1 MLCGGAK
8 RERKESEMA
17 AKHGVKRFLY
27 EIVVIALGCAM
38 FAVGFDACVAPNHF
52 SIGGMTGVAQI
63 INALIPAL
71 PVGALTI
78 ALNVPLFILGWIY
91 LGKRALAKSLFA
103 MVLSSL
109 MLDGLAM
116 VYTFPTMDPML
127 ASVYGGVLLGASM
140 GSLMLV
146 NTTTGGTELGA
157 RLLKFPLPHLSIG
170 KLCLCIDVIVVSVYA
185 AVFHSILN
193 AMYGIIALYISSIV
207 MDYII
212 YGSRTAQ
219 VAYIVSDRYEQIT
232 EKLLSMD
239 RGLTLLNGEGAYSKQ
254 QRKVLL
260 CAMKRSQIVPV
271 KLAVKEIDPDAFVIV
286 CKANEVL
293 GEGFGEYTKDD
304 I

>member
-1 MLCGGAK
+1 MNT
-8 RERKESEMA
+8 
-17 AKHGVKRFLY
+17 KHPVKHFFY
-27 EIVVIALGCAM
+27 ETFIIVLGCAV

-52 SIGGMTGVAQI
+52 SIGGMTGIAQI
-63 INALIPAL
+63 INALVPVL
-71 PVGALTI
+71 PVGILII
-78 ALNVPLFILGWIY
+78 ALNVPLFILGWML
-91 LGKRALAKSLFA
+91 LGKRALLKSLIA
-103 MVLSSL
+103 MILSSA

-116 VYTFPTMDPML
+116 VYTFPPMEPML

-140 GSLMLV
+140 GILMLV

-157 RLLKFPLPHLSIG
+157 RLLKFPFPHLPIG
-170 KLCLCIDVIVVSVYA
+170 KLCLILDVVVVSAYA

-193 AMYGIIALYISSIV
+193 AMYGIIALYIASIV

-212 YGSRTAQ
+212 YGTRTAQ
-219 VAYIVSDRYEQIT
+219 VAYIISEKEEAIT
-232 EKLLSMD
+232 EKLLEMD
-239 RGLTLLNGEGAYSKQ
+239 RGVTLLDGEGAYHKNK
-254 QRKVLL
+254 RRVIL

-293 GEGFGEYTKDD
+293 GEGFGEYTKDS

>member
-1 MLCGGAK
+1 MDW
-8 RERKESEMA
+8 RS
-17 AKHGVKRFLY
+17 
-27 EIVVIALGCAM
+27 
-38 FAVGFDACVAPNHF
+38 
-52 SIGGMTGVAQI
+52 
-63 INALIPAL
+63 
-71 PVGALTI
+71 
-78 ALNVPLFILGWIY
+78 
-91 LGKRALAKSLFA
+91 
-103 MVLSSL
+103 
-109 MLDGLAM
+109 
-116 VYTFPTMDPML
+116 VYTFPPMDPML

-170 KLCLCIDVIVVSVYA
+170 KLCLCIDVIVVSGYA

-193 AMYGIIALYISSIV
+193 AMYGIIALYIASIV

-254 QRKVLL
+254 QRKVH
-260 CAMKRSQIVPV
+260 
-271 KLAVKEIDPDAFVIV
+271 AVRYEAQPDRAGE
-286 CKANEVL
+286 AG
-293 GEGFGEYTKDD
+293 GEGDRPGRLCDRVQGKRGAGRGLRTNTPRTIFKRRCGRRGGGHEKRAMDRFAAGGRFSAFRLRFCAGAQL
-304 I
+304 

>member
-1 MLCGGAK
+1 MLRGGAK

-17 AKHGVKRFLY
+17 AKQGMKRFLY
-27 EIVVIALGCAM
+27 ELLVIALGCAM

-52 SIGGMTGVAQI
+52 SIGGLTGVAQI

-91 LGKRALAKSLFA
+91 LGKQALAKSLFA

-116 VYTFPTMDPML
+116 VYTFPPMDPML

-170 KLCLCIDVIVVSVYA
+170 KLCLCIDVIVVSGYA

-193 AMYGIIALYISSIV
+193 AMYGVIALYIASIV

-286 CKANEVL
+286 CKASEVL